1 MDMAEAASNVSNR
14 PAPVTAIG
22 YVSVGLAGFAIL
34 TSILCVLLLS
44 LIDGGPETFKA
55 IGTDA
60 AEKISILF
68 LLVKH
73 IRVVCIVDVAVS
85 VFILFTA
92 IQFLKLR
99 SWARTVLVTI
109 NWLILVWIVGFIIL
123 WNGMF
128 ANLTSSP
135 PFSDS
140 GTSVLNWVRIIAVPL
155 SILSSAF
162 AAAPHVAAIYYLRK
176 KTTKALFQP
185 S

>member
-44 LIDGGPETFKA
+44 LIDGGPETLKA

-99 SWARTVLVTI
+99 SWARTVLETI
-109 NWLILVWIVGFIIL
+109 SWLVLMWMVLFIVL
-123 WNGMF
+123 WNGML
-128 ANLTSSP
+128 ANLTSSA

-140 GTSVLNWVRIIAVPL
+140 GTSVPIWFDIVRVAL
-155 SILSSAF
+155 SILASAF
-162 AAAPHVAAIYYLRK
+162 AATPHVATIIYLRK
-176 KTTKALFQP
+176 KKIKALFRP